1 MESLTVLGT
10 FHEKANSTLQK
21 RLKDKDIPVSCG
33 HITLLMLV
41 FQNNGFME
49 IRQIVKIL
57 KKRKTTVSE
66 IVNTLEKNGYL
77 KKFRSTEDKRIYC
90 VKTTKEAELLKPVI
104 EEVLQN
110 MHKDVVANVSEEEIA
125 VLVKVLNQFIVNL
138 EEE

>member
-1 MESLTVLGT
+1 MEALSVLGT

-21 RLKDKDIPVSCG
+21 RLKDKDIPISCG
-33 HITLLMLV
+33 HIALLMLV

-49 IRQIVKIL
+49 IRQIVNIM

-90 VKTTKEAELLKPVI
+90 VKTTEEADRIKPII
-104 EEVLQN
+104 EEVMQN
-110 MHKDVVANVSEEEIA
+110 LYKDTVANVPEQDLST
-125 VLVKVLNQFIVNL
+125 LVKVVSQFLDI
-138 EEE
+138 